1 MIDIQ
6 FIEFYIK
13 KKYNQNLV
21 DYFNVSKPTV
31 SVWRSKSIIPVG
43 RVDEF
48 MRREKAFDIHELF
61 ERIYKRE
68 G

>member
-13 KKYNQNLV
+13 KKYNQNMCE
-21 DYFNVSKPTV
+21 YFDVSKPVLSIWRHKSFPV
-31 SVWRSKSIIPVG
+31 SRM
-43 RVDEF
+43 DEF
-48 MRREKAFDIHELF
+48 VRRERGFDIHELF

>member
-1 MIDIQ
+1 MIDLH

-21 DYFNVSKPTV
+21 EYFNVSKPVISIWRNKSFPV
-31 SVWRSKSIIPVG
+31 SRM
-43 RVDEF
+43 DEF
-48 MRREKAFDIHELF
+48 IRREKEFNIHILF